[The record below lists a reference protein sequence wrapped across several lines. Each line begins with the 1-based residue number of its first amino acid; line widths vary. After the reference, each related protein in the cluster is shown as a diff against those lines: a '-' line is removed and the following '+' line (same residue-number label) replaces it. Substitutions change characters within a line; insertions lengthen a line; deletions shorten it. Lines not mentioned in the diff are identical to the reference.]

1 MIRLILR
8 RLVAVIP
15 TLIIVTFGT
24 FLLVKLTPADPA
36 ITAAGGLEATP
47 AEIATVREQLHLND
61 SFFSQYWRWLSHAAT
76 GDLGDSYISKRSV
89 TDDLR
94 ARVPVTMGL
103 ILAATVFALVIAVPL
118 GILGGLRP
126 NGVADRVGRV
136 YAAAAIS
143 IPSYVLA
150 TVLLVQFVAVQW
162 KWLPPLGYTKFS
174 ESPTEWLRFITLPAI
189 ALGAA
194 ISAAVTRQIRAAL
207 VDELDTNHIR
217 TGWAIG
223 GAPPRVVGRHGLKN
237 ASLPAITI
245 VGIQI
250 TALVGGTVIIEQIFS
265 IPGIGTYLLL
275 AINSGDIPAI
285 QGCVLVLALLAI
297 GMSLLVDILYGL
309 LNPKI
314 RVAA

>member
-36 ITAAGGLEATP
+36 TTAAGGIEATP
-47 AEIATVREQLHLND
+47 AEIATVRAQLHLND
-61 SFFSQYWRWLSHAAT
+61 PLLSQYWRWLSHAAT

-89 TDDLR
+89 ADDLR
-94 ARVPVTMGL
+94 HRVPVTIGL
-103 ILAATVFALVIAVPL
+103 ILAATVFALIVAVPL
-118 GILGGLRP
+118 GILGGLKP

-143 IPSYVLA
+143 VPSYVLA

-174 ESPTEWLRFITLPAI
+174 EDPLEWLRTITLPAI

-207 VDELDTNHIR
+207 LDELDTNHIR

-223 GAPPRVVGRHGLKN
+223 GAPPRVVGRHALKN

-245 VGIQI
+245 VGLQI
-250 TALVGGTVIIEQIFS
+250 AALVGGTVIIEQIFS

-285 QGCVLVLALLAI
+285 QGCVLVLAVLAI
-297 GMSLLVDILYGL
+297 AMSLIVDILYGL

-314 RVAA
+314 RIAA

>member
-8 RLVAVIP
+8 RLIAVIP
-15 TLIIVTFGT
+15 TLLIVTFGT

-36 ITAAGGLEATP
+36 VTAAGGIEATP
-47 AEIATVREQLHLND
+47 AEVATVREQLHLND
-61 SFFSQYWRWLSHAAT
+61 PLLSQYWRWLSHAVT

-89 TDDLR
+89 ADDLR
-94 ARVPVTMGL
+94 HRVPVTLGL
-103 ILAATVFALVIAVPL
+103 IFAATVFALIIAVPL

-150 TVLLVQFVAVQW
+150 TVLLVQFVAVKW
-162 KWLPPLGYTKFS
+162 KWLPPLGYTKFGD
-174 ESPTEWLRFITLPAI
+174 SPTEWLRYIALPAI

-194 ISAAVTRQIRAAL
+194 ISAAITRQVRAAL
-207 VDELDTNHIR
+207 LDELDTNHIR

-223 GAPPRVVGRHGLKN
+223 GAPPRVVGRHALKN

-245 VGIQI
+245 LGIQI

-265 IPGIGTYLLL
+265 IPGIGTYFLL
-275 AINSGDIPAI
+275 AITSGDIPQI
-285 QGCVLVLALLAI
+285 QGCVLVLALIAI
-297 GMSLLVDILYGL
+297 GMSLVVDILYGL

>member
-8 RLVAVIP
+8 RLVTVIP
-15 TLIIVTFGT
+15 TVLIVTFGT
-24 FLLVKLTPADPA
+24 FLLVKLTPTDPA
-36 ITAAGGLEATP
+36 VTAAGGIEATQ
-47 AEIATVREQLHLND
+47 ADIARVREELHLND
-61 SFFSQYWRWLSHAAT
+61 SFFSQYWRWLSSAGQ
-76 GDLGDSYISKRSV
+76 GDLGESYITKRSV
-89 TDDLR
+89 GSELEN
-94 ARVPVTMGL
+94 RVPVTLGL
-103 ILAATVFALVIAVPL
+103 ILAALIFALLIAIPL

-126 NGVADRVGRV
+126 NGVMDRIGRV
-136 YAAAAIS
+136 YASLAIS
-143 IPSYVLA
+143 IPSYVIA
-150 TVLLVQFVAVQW
+150 TLLVSYVAVEW
-162 KWLPPLGYTKFS
+162 DLAPPLGYTKFTT
-174 ESPTEWLRFITLPAI
+174 SPTEWRQYITLPAI
-189 ALGAA
+189 SLGLA
-194 ISAAVTRQIRAAL
+194 ISAALTRQLRAAL

-265 IPGIGTYLLL
+265 IPGIGTYLLQ
-275 AINSGDIPAI
+275 AVVSADIPAI
-285 QGCVLVLALLAI
+285 QGCVLVLTIIAI
-297 GMSLLVDILYGL
+297 TMSLIVDILYAL

>member
-8 RLVAVIP
+8 RLLTVIP
-15 TLIIVTFGT
+15 TLLVVTFGT
-24 FLLVKLTPADPA
+24 FLLVKLAPTDPA
-36 ITAAGGLEATP
+36 VTAAGGIEATQ
-47 AEIATVREQLHLND
+47 ADIARVREDLHLND
-61 SFFSQYWRWLSHAAT
+61 SFFSQYWRWLSNATT
-76 GDLGDSYISKRSV
+76 GDLGDSYITKRSV
-89 TDDLR
+89 ATDLENR
-94 ARVPVTMGL
+94 LPVTLGL
-103 ILAATVFALVIAVPL
+103 ILAALIFALVIAVPL

-126 NGVADRVGRV
+126 NGVMDRIGRV
-136 YAAAAIS
+136 YASLAIS
-143 IPSYVLA
+143 IPSYVVA
-150 TVLLVQFVAVQW
+150 TLLVSYAAVEW
-162 KWLPPLGYTKFS
+162 DLAPPLGYTKFTQ
-174 ESPTEWLRFITLPAI
+174 SPTEWRQFITLPAI
-189 ALGAA
+189 SLGLA
-194 ISAAVTRQIRAAL
+194 ISAAITRQLRAAL

-265 IPGIGTYLLL
+265 IPGIGTYLLGS
-275 AINSGDIPAI
+275 IVSGDIPAI
-285 QGCVLVLALLAI
+285 QGCVLVLSVIAI
-297 GMSLLVDILYGL
+297 AMSLIVDILYAL